1 MRSSWSLGIVYIVL
15 GGLSVSGIGRRPV
28 APPTTASWAIAVL
41 LIVAGLGLFTKTRA
55 AFYLALFAGAVTA
68 ASGILAF
75 AHHPELSLPVHP
87 ALSIGIGLYLVF
99 RTAIAASA
107 FGPKKPKGFVPRDDE
122 A

>member
-1 MRSSWSLGIVYIVL
+1 MRSSWSLGVVYIVL
-15 GGLSVSGIGRRPV
+15 GGLAVSGIGRQPV
-28 APPTTASWAIAVL
+28 APPTPASWAIAVL
-41 LIVAGLGLFTKTRA
+41 LIVAGLALFTKTRA
-55 AFYLALFAGAVTA
+55 AFYLALAAGAVTA

-107 FGPKKPKGFVPRDDE
+107 FGPKKPKGFVPRDD

>member
-28 APPTTASWAIAVL
+28 AQPTPTAWVLAGL

-55 AFYLALFAGAVTA
+55 AFYLALVAGAITA

-75 AHHPELSLPVHP
+75 AHHPELALPVHP

-107 FGPKKPKGFVPRDDE
+107 FGPQKPKGFAPRDE